1 MDWTVTQK
9 ILPLHKKDIERI
21 VQIIE
26 ENDIHAFELI
36 GDAYESGIGYTL
48 DIQFDSE
55 FNGRMAT
62 IKINVTDESEW

>member
-1 MDWTVTQK
+1 MNQK

-26 ENDIHAFELI
+26 ENNIHAFELI
-36 GDAYESGIGYTL
+36 GDGYESGIGYTL
-48 DIQFDSE
+48 DIQFDYE

>member
-1 MDWTVTQK
+1 MNQK

-26 ENDIHAFELI
+26 ENNIHAFELI
-36 GDAYESGIGYTL
+36 GDGYESGIGYTL

-62 IKINVTDESEW
+62 IKINITDEGDW